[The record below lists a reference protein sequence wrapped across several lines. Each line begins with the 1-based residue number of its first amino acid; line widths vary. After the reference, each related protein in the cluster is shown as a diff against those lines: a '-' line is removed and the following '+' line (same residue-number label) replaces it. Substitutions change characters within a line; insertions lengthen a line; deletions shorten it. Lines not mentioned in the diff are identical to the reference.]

1 MTTYRVE
8 PTRETLH
15 GHFSRDLTPV
25 LTITSGDTVH
35 YRTLD
40 AGWHLF
46 DQTHPFEQ
54 APSFSERDRQRD
66 PGHALCGPIAIQGA
80 KAGMTLEVELINIR
94 PGSWGWVSAG
104 YTHPRNAE
112 LGLPAVGSE
121 RVICWQL
128 DTDAGI
134 ATNQRGQAIRMHPF
148 LGILGMPPAESGR
161 HSTIPPRACG
171 GNIDCKELV
180 AGSRLFLPIAVDG
193 GLFSLGDGH
202 AVQGDGEVAGP
213 ALECSME
220 DVEVRLYLHEDLH
233 LVQPRA
239 ETPAGWIT
247 FGFHE
252 DLNAAMRMALND
264 MLDLVEQV
272 YQVDRVEALAL
283 ASLLVD
289 LRITQIVNGVRGVHA
304 VLPHAEKETAR

>member
-1 MTTYRVE
+1 MAVYRVE

-15 GHFSRDLTPV
+15 GHFSPDLPPV
-25 LTITSGDTVH
+25 LTIASGDIIH

-46 DQTHPFEQ
+46 EQAHPFEQ
-54 APSFSERDRQRD
+54 APFFPERDRQRD

-80 KAGMTLEVELINIR
+80 RAGMTLEVQLINIR

-104 YTHPRNAE
+104 YAHPRNSQ
-112 LGLPAVGSE
+112 LGLPAEGSE
-121 RVICWQL
+121 RVMCWQL
-128 DTDAGI
+128 DREAGI
-134 ATNQRGQAIRMHPF
+134 ATNQRGQAIRMRPF
-148 LGILGMPPAESGR
+148 LGILGMPPAQSGR

-193 GLFSLGDGH
+193 VLFSLGDGH

-213 ALECSME
+213 ALECPME

-239 ETPAGWIT
+239 ETPVGWIT

-252 DLNAAMRMALND
+252 DLHAAMLMALND
-264 MLDLVEQV
+264 MLDLIEQV
-272 YQVDRVEALAL
+272 YQIDRTEAVAL

-304 VLPHAEKETAR
+304 VLPHAEPEGAR